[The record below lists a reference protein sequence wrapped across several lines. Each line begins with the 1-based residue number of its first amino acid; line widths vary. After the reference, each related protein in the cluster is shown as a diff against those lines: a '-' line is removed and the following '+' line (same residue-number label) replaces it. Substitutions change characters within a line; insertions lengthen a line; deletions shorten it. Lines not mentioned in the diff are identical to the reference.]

1 MSNEK
6 SQEQIYD
13 AAKKVNID
21 RKSKE
26 DMHKVI
32 SSGDVMD
39 QARSHVEKSGLSL
52 SDKAFGEVKKIL
64 QSSKKTDKSIEKL
77 NPNNRKKPSMKDQ
90 MVSALLLMTPQLL
103 GTAVGAAMG
112 EDVAGY
118 EGAIAGQKVGEGII
132 DRERKRAIEEQK
144 MQENAEE
151 EMTQA
156 QKVRAWS
163 NIGQYG
169 MSKERLEFDKSRN
182 VQLRGENLRSH
193 LFKEKKYETPTGQQV
208 EGLTAIDNT
217 LDMANRMAELMD
229 KVDTGVI
236 DNFWQGALEY
246 IDAAPE
252 EYTQLKTN
260 VISTLAAVTVATT
273 GAQATDAERKWLA
286 ASVPSM
292 EDNDET
298 FEIKVKELQR
308 KCKMLKDR
316 NLSTI
321 KILQGKNIPKEY
333 EIGEAT
339 NFKFNEKG
347 VKASKASKVEE
358 EKDWSKASDK
368 ALDQRMK
375 ELGIILE

>member
-1 MSNEK
+1 MSKEK

-64 QSSKKTDKSIEKL
+64 TSPKKTDKSIEKL

-163 NIGQYG
+163 NIGQHEFNKEKLAFREKESARYG
-169 MSKERLEFDKSRN
+169 SQFGKTH
-182 VQLRGENLRSH
+182 G
-193 LFKEKKYETPTGQQV
+193 FKEKQYETPTGQQV
-208 EGLTAIDNT
+208 EQLSVIDQT
-217 LDMANRMAELMD
+217 LGMADRMADLMD
-229 KVDTGVI
+229 KVNTGKFA
-236 DNFWQGALEY
+236 NLGQGFLE
-246 IDAAPE
+246 IFDAAPE

-260 VISTLAAVTVATT
+260 VIGTLASVTKATT
-273 GAQATDAERKWLA
+273 GAQATDAERRWLED
-286 ASVPSM
+286 SVPSM
-292 EDNDET
+292 SDDDAT
-298 FEIKVKELQR
+298 FDVKVKELQR
-308 KCKMLKDR
+308 KLKMLKDR
-316 NLSTI
+316 NLRTM
-321 KILQGKNIPKEY
+321 KILQGKKIPKEY

-339 NFKFNEKG
+339 NYEFNEKALG
-347 VKASKASKVEE
+347 KDSKVEE

>member
-1 MSNEK
+1 MSKEK

-32 SSGDVMD
+32 SSGEVMD
-39 QARSHVEKSGLSL
+39 EARTHVEKSGLSL

-64 QSSKKTDKSIEKL
+64 ESPKKTDKSIEKL

-103 GTAVGAAMG
+103 GTAVGVAMG

-132 DRERKRAIEEQK
+132 DRERKRAIENQK

-163 NIGQYG
+163 NIGQHEFNKEKLAFREKESARYG
-169 MSKERLEFDKSRN
+169 KQFGKTH
-182 VQLRGENLRSH
+182 G
-193 LFKEKKYETPTGQQV
+193 FKEKQYETPTGQQV
-208 EGLTAIDNT
+208 EELSIIDQT
-217 LDMANRMAELMD
+217 LGMANRMAELSG
-229 KVDTGVI
+229 KVNTGI
-236 DNFWQGALEY
+236 FASFGQGLAEMF
-246 IDAAPE
+246 DAAPE

-260 VISTLAAVTVATT
+260 VIGTLASVTKATT
-273 GAQATDAERKWLA
+273 GAQATDAERRWLKE
-286 ASVPSM
+286 SVPSM
-292 EDNDET
+292 EDDDAT
-298 FEIKVKELQR
+298 FDVKVKELQR
-308 KCKMLKDR
+308 KLKMLKDR
-316 NLSTI
+316 NLRTM
-321 KILQGKNIPKEY
+321 KILQGKKIPKEY

-339 NFKFNEKG
+339 NFEFNEKG
-347 VKASKASKVEE
+347 AKASKVEK